1 MGVTDGCVLSM
12 PLLTEKQVGL
22 KPLVVLVGPTA
33 AGKSRVAV
41 EIAKRFDTEVLAADS
56 RQVYRGMD
64 IGTDKP
70 PVAERQ
76 GIPHRL
82 LDLVEPDQPF
92 NAGLYCLHASEAI
105 GRLHGE
111 HRLPLVVGGTGL
123 YVRTLLRGLCAAPP
137 ADPTVR
143 ARLRQEARD
152 EGTDR
157 LYARLA
163 QADPSSASKLH
174 HRDTSKVI
182 RALEVY
188 ELTGRSLTAFQ
199 DEHGFAGRAYRAL
212 LIGLLRDRDELYRR
226 IEERIDW
233 QLANGFVEE
242 TQRLLD
248 LGYERDC
255 SAMKGLGYRQVAAF
269 LSGDYDRDEMVR
281 RFKRDTRRFAKRQ
294 LTWFRREPDIYW
306 LSINERE
313 LIERTAERVTELIDR
328 FLVALEDRE
337 GSAGSPSDHAP

>member
-22 KPLVVLVGPTA
+22 KPVVVLVGPTA
-33 AGKSRVAV
+33 VGKSRVAV

-70 PVAERQ
+70 PVEDRQ

-82 LDLVEPDQPF
+82 LDLVEPNQPF
-92 NAGLYCLHASEAI
+92 NAGLYCRHAGEAI
-105 GRLHGE
+105 GRLYGE
-111 HRLPLVVGGTGL
+111 HRLPLIVGGTGL
-123 YVRTLLRGLCAAPP
+123 YVRTLLRGLCTAPP
-137 ADPTVR
+137 ADPNVR

-152 EGTDR
+152 EGIDR

-188 ELTGRSLTAFQ
+188 ELTGRTMASFQ
-199 DEHGFAGRAYRAL
+199 DEHGFGGRPYRAL
-212 LIGLLRDRDELYRR
+212 LIGLLRDRDALYRR
-226 IEERIDW
+226 IEERIDR
-233 QLANGFVEE
+233 QLASGFVEE

-255 SAMKGLGYRQVAAF
+255 SAMKGLGYRQVAAY
-269 LSGDYDRDEMVR
+269 LSGEYDRDEMVR

-294 LTWFRREPDIYW
+294 LTWFRREPDIRW
-306 LSINERE
+306 LTIDEGESIA
-313 LIERTAERVTELIDR
+313 RTAERAMELIDR
-328 FLVALEDRE
+328 FLASLED
-337 GSAGSPSDHAP
+337 GAVAAGSPSDDAP